1 MENKELQELFA
12 AKRTSEANR
21 RRQEELRQMMDA
33 SAAKKSRRLWPV
45 WFGAVAAA
53 VLLLLIALPTL
64 FRQSESS
71 PLMVAQVDTLPLIPA
86 EEAISEEHASHPLPG
101 RGGQRPRGE
110 KKEQAAELVVVT
122 SEEPHPYPSLE
133 ETAGAEKSQPVQEI
147 EQNFA
152 MTVDKPD
159 DNAPRIHRRTSTSM
173 VCSNCSI
180 NNVPSQENVFQNFLA
195 ATFGTE
201 PSTPL
206 TLTNIEL

>member
-86 EEAISEEHASHPLPG
+86 EEAISVAN
-101 RGGQRPRGE
+101 GQGE
-110 KKEQAAELVVVT
+110 RR
-122 SEEPHPYPSLE
+122 
-133 ETAGAEKSQPVQEI
+133 KS
-147 EQNFA
+147 
-152 MTVDKPD
+152 K
-159 DNAPRIHRRTSTSM
+159 RR
-173 VCSNCSI
+173 N
-180 NNVPSQENVFQNFLA
+180 
-195 ATFGTE
+195 
-201 PSTPL
+201 
-206 TLTNIEL
+206 